1 MYSWLIVIIILAI
14 IEVLTVDLVTIWFI
28 ASAILALIVSFFIDS
43 FIIEFSIF
51 VIFGIIF
58 LIITK
63 PLIKNM
69 KQKTNNKTNIDRI
82 IGMKGIVTEDI
93 KKNKAGEVKVDGKL
107 WTAIADKSIK
117 KDSIVKV
124 LSIESVKLK
133 VEKED
138 DEE

>member
-1 MYSWLIVIIILAI
+1 MYSWLFIIILLAI

-28 ASAILALIVSFFIDS
+28 GSALLALITSFFTNNY
-43 FIIEFSIF
+43 IIQFSVF
-51 VIFGIIF
+51 VIFGILF

-69 KQKTNNKTNIDRI
+69 KQKTNTRTNIDRI

-93 KKNKAGEVKVDGKL
+93 SKNKAGEVKVDGKL

-124 LSIESVKLK
+124 LSIQSVKLK

-138 DEE
+138 DE

>member
-1 MYSWLIVIIILAI
+1 MYGWLLIIIILAI
-14 IEVLTVDLVTIWFI
+14 IEILTIDLVTIWFI
-28 ASAILALIVSFFIDS
+28 ASAILALITSFFTNNY
-43 FIIEFSIF
+43 IIQFAIF
-51 VIFGIIF
+51 VVFGIIF
-58 LIITK
+58 LIITR
-63 PLIKNM
+63 PLIKKFRIGN
-69 KQKTNNKTNIDRI
+69 KEKTNIDRV

-117 KDSIVKV
+117 KDSIIKV

-138 DEE
+138 DE